1 MTIFSF
7 DSSFYPF
14 SPSPLFFS
22 LYKCVNL
29 FGCPWLLRELFHH
42 QSRGFVFC
50 GVWPMKSYYCK
61 GSGLNP
67 RGRRL
72 YSRTLGHQRTP
83 VLMKHIN
90 RQEPSQWPPWQ
101 HLDQAPRK
109 SQQASVPNAT
119 HQTFSKTGAQHCTS
133 ADRLPQ
139 ATKNPQ
145 TTQNPLVDMALLSRK
160 RRSSSIYQNTGSPQ
174 PGNPSQ
180 GTGPTLPTGERR
192 HN

>member
-72 YSRTLGHQRTP
+72 YSRTSGPPENSWPYRTLISTSSP
-83 VLMKHIN
+83 QNLYLNTKTRFHSKVSWL
-90 RQEPSQWPPWQ
+90 QWWM
-101 HLDQAPRK
+101 
-109 SQQASVPNAT
+109 SNAN
-119 HQTFSKTGAQHCTS
+119 HYKTCTQS
-133 ADRLPQ
+133 GLLADRLPK
-139 ATKNPQ
+139 ATPNPKTRPK
-145 TTQNPLVDMALLSRK
+145 TTKDTSTAF
-160 RRSSSIYQNTGSPQ
+160 
-174 PGNPSQ
+174 Q
-180 GTGPTLPTGERR
+180 GY
-192 HN
+192 